1 MRLFR
6 FLWLLTSLLVP
17 AVTAADVVKPALVE
31 ISVFADG
38 QFRVELR
45 ASIEALLT
53 GINARYRN
61 TQEAPNAA
69 EYDELRELPPEELA
83 RRFQP
88 FRDKLL
94 REVVLRFDEVRV
106 LPAIARVDIPAR
118 GYTKVP
124 RISLIELQGEIPR
137 SARNL
142 SWYYPAAFGDNAV
155 RVRQVDLAEERFHWS
170 EWQWIRDDSVSRPFS
185 ITEIANPRSFLDV
198 AEEYLVAGFWHIL
211 PRGMDH
217 ILFILGLYLFS
228 ARIRPLLWQVT
239 LFTLAHTIT
248 LGLAVYGWVQLP
260 EAVVQPLIALSI
272 VYVGFENIWRRNLQ
286 HSRLALVFAFG
297 LLHGIGFAGMLN
309 DFGMPRDAFATSL
322 LSFNLGVELG
332 QLTIILA
339 AWLALGL
346 WFGRRPWYRP
356 LVIVPASVLISAV
369 GMYWFWD
376 RLEWDALLAM
386 L

>member
-137 SARNL
+137 SAQNL

-155 RVRQVDLAEERFHWS
+155 RVRQVDLAEERYHWS

-239 LFTLAHTIT
+239 MFTLAHTIT